1 MVRHTEAEIKAAYCG
16 ESTARDYVAER
27 FESQLMRLLH
37 EMQVRE
43 VNRVMTMQTPK
54 RTLEIA
60 PGPGRLTREVT
71 PVGDLVCLEYNEG
84 MIEEGKRACGDHV
97 QWLQGDAFDLPFQDS
112 FDLVYSFRFIRHF
125 RRADRERLYQQVRKA
140 LKPDGRLIVD
150 AVNGRVS
157 ESLRQANPEAYPVY
171 DKLYRHEGEL
181 EQEMQEA
188 GFVIERLT
196 PVQRWFGLQYQLQ
209 VLVGPRSDRL
219 ARMLIRLAERL
230 SKGPALEWVVTCRRA

>member
-1 MVRHTEAEIKAAYCG
+1 MVRHTEAEIKATYDGA
-16 ESTARDYVAER
+16 STARDYVAER
-27 FESQLMRLLH
+27 FQSQLMRLLH
-37 EMQVRE
+37 EAQVRE
-43 VNRVMTMQTPK
+43 VNRFMDEQRPT

-71 PVGDLVCLEYNEG
+71 QVGDLVCLEYNQG
-84 MIEEGKRACGDHV
+84 MIEEGKKACGDHV
-97 QWLQGDAFDLPFQDS
+97 QWCQGDAFELPFENS

-125 RRADRERLYQQVRKA
+125 RRADRERLYQQVRKV

-150 AVNGRVS
+150 AVNARVS
-157 ESLRQANPEAYPVY
+157 ASLRQANPEAYPVY
-171 DKLYRHEGEL
+171 DKLYEHQGEL

-188 GFVIERLT
+188 GFVIERLI
-196 PVQRWFGLQYQLQ
+196 PVQRWFRLQYQLQ

-230 SKGPALEWVVTCRRA
+230 SQGPALEWVVTCRRA